1 MTKTDASFSKG
12 ERLCG
17 IKAVSELF
25 SGGRTLN
32 LPPLRIIYRIL
43 PSDENYQRVRV
54 LVTVPRRQ
62 FKKAVDRNLI
72 RRRIKE
78 AWRSDKSPLTEAVER
93 TDSRLEL
100 AIIWN
105 DTAIRSYDETS
116 KSVKEAIGRLTRLK
130 Y

>member
-1 MTKTDASFSKG
+1 MTLENASFSKG

-25 SGGRTLN
+25 SGGRTIN

-43 PSDENYQRVRV
+43 PAGVNVHPVRV
-54 LVTVPRRQ
+54 LISVPKRH

-72 RRRIKE
+72 RRRLKE
-78 AWRSDKSPLTEAVER
+78 AWRMNKTPLTEALSR
-93 TDSRLEL
+93 SSSRLEVAL
-100 AIIWN
+100 IWT
-105 DTAIRSYDETS
+105 DTAIRSWEETG
-116 KSVKEAIGRLTRLK
+116 KSVKDAIGRLTRLK

>member
-1 MTKTDASFSKG
+1 MTQTDASFSKE

-25 SGGRTLN
+25 SEGRSLN

-43 PSDENYQRVRV
+43 PADVNLHPVRV
-54 LVTVPRRQ
+54 LISVPKGH

-72 RRRIKE
+72 RRRIRE
-78 AWRSDKSPLTEAVER
+78 AWRINKTTLKENVSGSA
-93 TDSRLEL
+93 SRLEV

-105 DTAIRSYDETS
+105 DTVIRPYDETL
-116 KSVKEAIGRLTRLK
+116 KAVKEAIGRLTRLK

>member
-1 MTKTDASFSKG
+1 MTQTNASFSKG

-105 DTAIRSYDETS
+105 DTVIRSYDETS

>member
-1 MTKTDASFSKG
+1 MTQTNASFSKG

-43 PSDENYQRVRV
+43 PADENHQRVRV
-54 LVTVPRRQ
+54 LVSVPRRQ

-78 AWRSDKSPLTEAVER
+78 AWRTSKRQLAEAVEQ

-105 DTAIRSYDETS
+105 DTVIRSYDETS
-116 KSVKEAIGRLTRLK
+116 ESVKEAIGRLTRLK

>member
-105 DTAIRSYDETS
+105 DTVIRSYDETS

>member
-1 MTKTDASFSKG
+1 MTQTNASFSKG

-54 LVTVPRRQ
+54 LVSVPRRQ

-78 AWRSDKSPLTEAVER
+78 AWRTNKRPLTEAVQQ

-105 DTAIRSYDETS
+105 DTVIRSYDETS
-116 KSVKEAIGRLTRLK
+116 GSVKEAIGRLTRLK

>member
-1 MTKTDASFSKG
+1 MTHTDASFSKG

-25 SGGRTLN
+25 SAGRAIN

-43 PSDENYQRVRV
+43 PAGDNREPLRV
-54 LVTVPRRQ
+54 LVSVPRRH
-62 FKKAVDRNLI
+62 FRKAVSRNLI

-78 AWRSDKSPLTEAVER
+78 AWRMNKSTLKEALLSSGR
-93 TDSRLEL
+93 RLEV

-105 DTAIRSYDETS
+105 DTETRTWEETETA
-116 KSVKEAIGRLTRLK
+116 VREATGRLTRLK

>member
-54 LVTVPRRQ
+54 LVSVPRRQ

-105 DTAIRSYDETS
+105 DTVIRSYDETS

>member
-1 MTKTDASFSKG
+1 MTQKDASFTKG

-32 LPPLRIIYRIL
+32 LPPLRIIYRIV
-43 PSDENYQRVRV
+43 PADENLQPVRV
-54 LVTVPRRQ
+54 LISVPKRN

-78 AWRSDKSPLTEAVER
+78 AWRMNKTILKETISGSA
-93 TDSRLEL
+93 SRLEV

-105 DTAIRSYDETS
+105 DTVIRSYDETR

>member
-1 MTKTDASFSKG
+1 MTQTDASFSKG

-25 SGGRTLN
+25 SGGRTVN
-32 LPPLRIIYRIL
+32 MPPLRLIYRIL
-43 PSDENYQRVRV
+43 PADENLQTLRVMIS
-54 LVTVPRRQ
+54 VPKRH

-78 AWRSDKSPLTEAVER
+78 AWRMNKTPLKEVLSGSNR
-93 TDSRLEL
+93 RLEV

-105 DTAIRSYDETS
+105 DTVIRNWEETLTA
-116 KSVKEAIGRLTRLK
+116 VKEALGRLTRLK